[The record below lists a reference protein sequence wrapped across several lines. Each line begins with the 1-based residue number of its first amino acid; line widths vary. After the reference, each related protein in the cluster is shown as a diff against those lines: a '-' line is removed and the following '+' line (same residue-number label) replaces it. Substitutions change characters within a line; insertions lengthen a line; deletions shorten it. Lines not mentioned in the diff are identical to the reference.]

1 MKSGIFCLDLVLEEN
16 FCLSSLSMMLAMD
29 FSYMAFI
36 ILKRFPSISFWVFL
50 L

>member
-1 MKSGIFCLDLVLEEN
+1 MKSGIFCLDLVLEEK
-16 FCLSSLSMMLAMD
+16 FCLSSSMMLAMD